1 MAVFWPATWTDL
13 VSEHIPRRQ
22 GPNPASLFSEIPK
35 YPQSSS
41 IRLSVQLLNVYLT
54 ISTTHAPATELG
66 YLLHKRPGKLHSIS
80 VSFGE
85 AHIFYPEAT
94 SDRCTAALLL
104 EVDPVGLVRKP
115 GGPSGEGGL
124 LDQYVN
130 DRPYVCSS
138 FTSVALARAFGTAL
152 AGRSKDRQ
160 DLADAEIPFT
170 VQLAV
175 VPCRGGE
182 AFLRMLFEPLGY
194 HVEATRQPLDDHFPE
209 WGESRYW
216 NVTLS
221 AARRLR
227 DILQHLYVLLPVLDD
242 DKHYWVGKDEVE
254 KLLLRGE
261 GWLTAHPEREEIV
274 RRYLKHQRY
283 LMREAQARLLE
294 EENGD
299 SDETSEAHALE
310 EGVLEER
317 ISLNQQRL
325 GSVLAALR
333 QSGAKRVLDLG
344 CGEARLLSALLADPS
359 FNEIV
364 GIDVSP
370 RVLEKAA
377 DRLRLDSL
385 PPRKR
390 ERIKL
395 LQGSLM
401 YRDARLR
408 GFDAAAVVEVVE
420 HLDPPRLAAFERVL
434 FEQARPATVVMT
446 TPNREYN
453 TKFETLPADSF
464 RHKDHRFEWTRE
476 EFQAWANLVSERN
489 RYSVAFL
496 PIGPEDSKLG
506 SPTQMGIFRRT
517 D

>member
-1 MAVFWPATWTDL
+1 M
-13 VSEHIPRRQ
+13 
-22 GPNPASLFSEIPK
+22 
-35 YPQSSS
+35 
-41 IRLSVQLLNVYLT
+41 YLT
-54 ISTTHAPATELG
+54 ISTTHSPATDLG
-66 YLLHKRPGKLHSIS
+66 YLLHKRPGKLHSVS
-80 VSFGE
+80 LSFGE

-94 SDRCTAALLL
+94 PDRCTAALLL

-138 FTSVALARAFGTAL
+138 FTSVALARVFGTAL
-152 AGRSKDRQ
+152 GGRSKDRQ
-160 DLADAEIPFT
+160 DLANAEIPMS
-170 VQLAV
+170 VQIAA

-182 AFLRMLFEPLGY
+182 AFLRRLFVPLGY
-194 HVEATRQPLDDHFPE
+194 EVQATRLPLDEQFPE

-216 NVTLS
+216 NVTLV
-221 AARRLR
+221 AEKRLR

-261 GWLTAHPEREEIV
+261 GWLSAHPEREEIV

-283 LMREAQARLLE
+283 LMREAQARLVE
-294 EENGD
+294 EESGD
-299 SDETSEAHALE
+299 PDQTAEAQAAE
-310 EGVLEER
+310 ESALEER

-344 CGEARLLSALLADPS
+344 CGEGRLLSALLADPT
-359 FNEIV
+359 FTEIL

-370 RVLEKAA
+370 RVLDKAA
-377 DRLRLDSL
+377 DRLRLDRL

-401 YRDARLR
+401 YRDARLS

-446 TPNREYN
+446 TPNCEYN
-453 TKFETLPADSF
+453 KKFETLPAGSF
-464 RHKDHRFEWTRE
+464 RHKDHRFEWTRK
-476 EFQAWANLVSERN
+476 EFQAWANLVSEKN

-496 PIGPEDSKLG
+496 PIGPEDSAVG
-506 SPTQMGIFRRT
+506 SPTQMGIFRRS